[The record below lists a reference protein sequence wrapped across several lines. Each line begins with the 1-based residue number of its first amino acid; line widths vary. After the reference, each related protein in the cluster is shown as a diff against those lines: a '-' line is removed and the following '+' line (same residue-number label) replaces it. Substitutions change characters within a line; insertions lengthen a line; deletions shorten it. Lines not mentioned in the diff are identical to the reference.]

1 MKKIILMVC
10 LLTVC
15 TIAVNAQTPQDRPGG
30 GRMNEMMKQRLKD
43 EIKLTDVQIDS
54 VMAIQG
60 DMQVKNRQIR
70 MDESMNEDQKKT
82 KMDVNMAERK
92 ARLKNS
98 LSEEQITKLDAM
110 YEEMRKMRQN
120 RTNN

>member
-1 MKKIILMVC
+1 MVC

-98 LSEEQITKLDAM
+98 LSEEQITNLDAM

>member
-1 MKKIILMVC
+1 M
-10 LLTVC
+10 
-15 TIAVNAQTPQDRPGG
+15 
-30 GRMNEMMKQRLKD
+30 
-43 EIKLTDVQIDS
+43 
-54 VMAIQG
+54 QG
-60 DMQVKNRQIR
+60 KNRQIR

-98 LSEEQITKLDAM
+98 LSEEQITNLDAM
-110 YEEMRKMRQN
+110 YDEMRKMRQN

>member
-1 MKKIILMVC
+1 
-10 LLTVC
+10 
-15 TIAVNAQTPQDRPGG
+15 
-30 GRMNEMMKQRLKD
+30 
-43 EIKLTDVQIDS
+43 
-54 VMAIQG
+54 
-60 DMQVKNRQIR
+60 MQVKNRQIR
-70 MDESMNEDQKKT
+70 MDENMNEDQKKT

-120 RTNN
+120 RPNN

>member
-1 MKKIILMVC
+1 
-10 LLTVC
+10 
-15 TIAVNAQTPQDRPGG
+15 
-30 GRMNEMMKQRLKD
+30 
-43 EIKLTDVQIDS
+43 
-54 VMAIQG
+54 
-60 DMQVKNRQIR
+60 MQVKNRQIR
-70 MDESMNEDQKKT
+70 MDENMNEDQKKT

>member
-1 MKKIILMVC
+1 
-10 LLTVC
+10 
-15 TIAVNAQTPQDRPGG
+15 
-30 GRMNEMMKQRLKD
+30 
-43 EIKLTDVQIDS
+43 
-54 VMAIQG
+54 MAIQG
-60 DMQVKNRQIR
+60 AMQGKNRQIR

-98 LSEEQITKLDAM
+98 LSEEQITNLDAM

>member
-1 MKKIILMVC
+1 
-10 LLTVC
+10 
-15 TIAVNAQTPQDRPGG
+15 
-30 GRMNEMMKQRLKD
+30 
-43 EIKLTDVQIDS
+43 
-54 VMAIQG
+54 MAIQG
-60 DMQVKNRQIR
+60 DMQGKNRQIR

-98 LSEEQITKLDAM
+98 LSEEQITNLDAM
-110 YEEMRKMRQN
+110 YDEMRKMRQN

>member
-1 MKKIILMVC
+1 
-10 LLTVC
+10 
-15 TIAVNAQTPQDRPGG
+15 
-30 GRMNEMMKQRLKD
+30 
-43 EIKLTDVQIDS
+43 
-54 VMAIQG
+54 
-60 DMQVKNRQIR
+60 MQVKNRQIR

>member
-1 MKKIILMVC
+1 
-10 LLTVC
+10 
-15 TIAVNAQTPQDRPGG
+15 
-30 GRMNEMMKQRLKD
+30 
-43 EIKLTDVQIDS
+43 
-54 VMAIQG
+54 
-60 DMQVKNRQIR
+60 MQVKNRQIR

-98 LSEEQITKLDAM
+98 LSEEQITNLDAI

>member
-1 MKKIILMVC
+1 
-10 LLTVC
+10 
-15 TIAVNAQTPQDRPGG
+15 
-30 GRMNEMMKQRLKD
+30 
-43 EIKLTDVQIDS
+43 
-54 VMAIQG
+54 
-60 DMQVKNRQIR
+60 MQVKNRQIR

-98 LSEEQITKLDAM
+98 LSEEQITNLDAM
-110 YEEMRKMRQN
+110 YDEMRKMRQN

>member
-1 MKKIILMVC
+1 
-10 LLTVC
+10 
-15 TIAVNAQTPQDRPGG
+15 
-30 GRMNEMMKQRLKD
+30 
-43 EIKLTDVQIDS
+43 
-54 VMAIQG
+54 
-60 DMQVKNRQIR
+60 
-70 MDESMNEDQKKT
+70 MDENMNEDQKKT

-120 RTNN
+120 RPNN

>member
-1 MKKIILMVC
+1 
-10 LLTVC
+10 
-15 TIAVNAQTPQDRPGG
+15 
-30 GRMNEMMKQRLKD
+30 
-43 EIKLTDVQIDS
+43 
-54 VMAIQG
+54 
-60 DMQVKNRQIR
+60 MQVKNRQIR

-98 LSEEQITKLDAM
+98 LSEEQITNLDAM

>member
-1 MKKIILMVC
+1 
-10 LLTVC
+10 
-15 TIAVNAQTPQDRPGG
+15 
-30 GRMNEMMKQRLKD
+30 MNEMMKQRLKD

-60 DMQVKNRQIR
+60 DMQGKNRQIR